1 MLEGR
6 DLSTHV
12 GGGETRKI
20 LSLNITP
27 SNTPTGIMNLQ
38 MASLCMYLFL
48 NLCFLQ
54 KDDMQRVVGG
64 GFRIENS
71 CTPVA
76 DSCQCKKKKK
86 EYVDICYNSNN
97 CFNLEEMS
105 YL

>member
-12 GGGETRKI
+12 GGGETQKI

-76 DSCQCKKKKK
+76 DSCRCMAKPIQYCKVISLQLK
-86 EYVDICYNSNN
+86 
-97 CFNLEEMS
+97 
-105 YL
+105 